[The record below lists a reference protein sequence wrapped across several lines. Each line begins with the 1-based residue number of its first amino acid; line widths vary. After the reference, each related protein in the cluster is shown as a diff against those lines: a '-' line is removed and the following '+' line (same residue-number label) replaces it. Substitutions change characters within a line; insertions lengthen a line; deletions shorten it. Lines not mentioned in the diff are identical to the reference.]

1 MTLLERAASEW
12 TFVRGLVRTLRR
24 TTPIARQRNR
34 TLRDLA
40 EDLAAK
46 FGDRVALLSE
56 TESLTYTQWNGQAN
70 RYARWARDRG
80 LRKGDVVA
88 LLMPNRPDYLAIW
101 LGFAKIGGVTAL
113 INTNLTGASLAHCLK
128 TVGARTAIV
137 DATMLER
144 FDTARP
150 YLTDHVDVFVHGA
163 NPAGLPRVD
172 ELIARWPADDIPA
185 HERVPLTINDRCIY
199 VYTSGTTGLPKAAN
213 INHYRVQL
221 IMHGFAAVTNSTAE
235 DRVYDTLPM
244 YHTNGGVIGPGIAL
258 IAGGTCVIRE
268 RFSAREF
275 WPDIVRHQATMFVYI
290 GELCRYILETPPN
303 AADRGHRVRVCVGN
317 GLRPDVWRPFRDRF
331 GLASIIEFYAATEG
345 NCSMFNLDSRP
356 EAVGR
361 IPGWVKSRFPI
372 RIVDFDVES
381 EQVVRRPDGLCREVG
396 VGEVGELLGEI
407 LDDPRKPGN
416 RFEGYSERAATESK
430 ILRDVFRTGDAW
442 FRTGDLMR
450 RDALGY
456 FYFVDRVGDTFRWK
470 GENVATSEVA
480 EVIASFPAVRD
491 VSVYGVKVPGREG
504 RAGMASIVADDPAGF
519 DLPGFQAFLRHR
531 LPDYACPV
539 FLRFAD
545 QLELTGTFKQRK
557 VDLVR
562 EGFDPAAVTDPL
574 FVRDREGT
582 GFKRIDHAT
591 YRQIV
596 GGATRL

>member
-1 MTLLERAASEW
+1 M
-12 TFVRGLVRTLRR
+12 
-24 TTPIARQRNR
+24 
-34 TLRDLA
+34 
-40 EDLAAK
+40 
-46 FGDRVALLSE
+46 
-56 TESLTYTQWNGQAN
+56 
-70 RYARWARDRG
+70 
-80 LRKGDVVA
+80 
-88 LLMPNRPDYLAIW
+88 
-101 LGFAKIGGVTAL
+101 
-113 INTNLTGASLAHCLK
+113 
-128 TVGARTAIV
+128 
-137 DATMLER
+137 
-144 FDTARP
+144 
-150 YLTDHVDVFVHGA
+150 
-163 NPAGLPRVD
+163 
-172 ELIARWPADDIPA
+172 
-185 HERVPLTINDRCIY
+185 
-199 VYTSGTTGLPKAAN
+199 
-213 INHYRVQL
+213 
-221 IMHGFAAVTNSTAE
+221 
-235 DRVYDTLPM
+235 
-244 YHTNGGVIGPGIAL
+244 
-258 IAGGTCVIRE
+258 
-268 RFSAREF
+268 
-275 WPDIVRHQATMFVYI
+275 
-290 GELCRYILETPPN
+290 
-303 AADRGHRVRVCVGN
+303 
-317 GLRPDVWRPFRDRF
+317 WRPFRDRF

-480 EVIASFPAVRD
+480 EVIASCPAVRD

-574 FVRDREGT
+574 FVRDPAGT
-582 GFKRIDHAT
+582 GFKRIDRAT

-596 GGATRL
+596 GSATRM